1 MRIVLILAYN
11 WEWISIGE
19 IGILCRLKRHL
30 QTLWWLTRRVWQHN
44 LCAQKNCPSQDS
56 DFIVKFDQHKDAQFL
71 DKSRLVTQ
79 ALEILAKAVYRR
91 IFENP
96 CVGGSIPPRAT
107 KKHWSVPDTCFTSGT
122 DHMVYTFTNHIP
134 NTLGPN
140 GFSRALT
147 LCDSISK

>member
-1 MRIVLILAYN
+1 MRIYAYKAIKVKVAAIIN
-11 WEWISIGE
+11 DR
-19 IGILCRLKRHL
+19 CRFKRHYK
-30 QTLWWLTRRVWQHN
+30 TLWQLSGRIWQHN

-79 ALEILAKAVYRR
+79 ALEIKAKAVYRR

-107 KKHWSVPDTCFTSGT
+107 KNSPNIRSG
-122 DHMVYTFTNHIP
+122 P
-134 NTLGPN
+134 
-140 GFSRALT
+140 
-147 LCDSISK
+147 